1 MLGATFSTP
10 SSLGVLDASAR
21 RPFIHSDGKPYIIR
35 NGQLVPVANAL
46 LRYQE
51 WLELDR
57 VVIKAAVDRLT
68 GIADLISKGLTHSLG
83 SIGLTVSQ
91 WDRVSDMTA
100 ANVSMSGTTKGE
112 QDTPDFSPQSV
123 PVPIV
128 HKDFV
133 LNLRRLEAS
142 RILGEA
148 LDTTAGDLAG
158 RLVAEA
164 SEDILF
170 AGSTVKVGDAVL
182 YGYTNHTNRNTVTL
196 TEQWTAVG
204 KTGAEI
210 LADVQSMLAAAR
222 ADNYYGPF
230 TMYIPSEYEGVLDN
244 DFNSATSDTR
254 TVRERLMQ
262 LAGISEIKVADR
274 LTNHN
279 VVLVQMTKDV
289 VDLAMAQDVN
299 TLQWEVD
306 GGMQVRFKTM
316 AVWAP
321 RIKSD
326 YSGKSGIVHL
336 AA

>member
-1 MLGATFSTP
+1 MIGADISSP
-10 SSLGVLDASAR
+10 SSFGTLDASAK
-21 RPFIHSDGKPYIIR
+21 RPFIHSDGRPYIIK
-35 NGQLVPVANAL
+35 NGRLVPVANAVL
-46 LRYQE
+46 MYEE

-68 GIADLISKGLTHSLG
+68 GVADLISKGLTHSLG

-100 ANVSMSGTTKGE
+100 ANVSMSGTTKGQ
-112 QDTPDFSPQSV
+112 QDTPDFLPQSV
-123 PVPIV
+123 PVPVV
-128 HKDFV
+128 HKEFV

-158 RLVAEA
+158 RLVAEG

-170 AGSTVKVGDAVL
+170 AGSTINVGGAAL
-182 YGYTNHTNRNTVTL
+182 YGYTTHPNRNTVAL
-196 TEQWTAVG
+196 AVQWTNGV
-204 KTGAEI
+204 KTGAQI

-230 TMYIPSEYEGVLDN
+230 TLYIPSEYEGKLDD
-244 DFNSATSDTR
+244 DFNPATSDSR
-254 TVRERLMQ
+254 TIRDRLLL
-262 LAGISEIKVADR
+262 LAGVAEIKVADR
-274 LTNHN
+274 LLNHN
-279 VVLVQMTKDV
+279 VLLVQMTKDV
-289 VDLAMAQDVN
+289 VDMAIAQDVN
-299 TLQWEVD
+299 TVQWEVD

-326 YSGKSGIVHL
+326 YSGKSGVVHL
-336 AA
+336 S